1 MSTRMIRSMLFLGA
15 MVMASP
21 VMAVPQRPTVPPV
34 TRRAPPVRPVRRVPP
49 PAAPVAPAEPELV
62 PTSAFDL
69 QNTLRRLRIYVM
81 NAPDGARSFGNLG
94 AGPQL
99 WVLLPSCRPQDPNDP
114 RSSCP
119 IGRLEVTPVHGG
131 AVRSGELTTVMAGEV
146 PRRVQAFVFDEATR
160 LVRIRLF
167 TRDDQTDYEAVL
179 EVSQLRY
186 LSAPIGTENG
196 ERFEFDFSNYPAR

>member
-1 MSTRMIRSMLFLGA
+1 MTTRTMRSLLFLGA
-15 MVMASP
+15 MVMAAP
-21 VMAVPQRPTVPPV
+21 AMAVPRGPVVAPV

-49 PAAPVAPAEPELV
+49 PAAPVAPPEPELV
-62 PTSAFDL
+62 PSSAFDL

-99 WVLLPSCRPQDPNDP
+99 WVLLPSCRPQDPDDP

-119 IGRLEVTPVHGG
+119 ISRIEVTAVRGG
-131 AVRSGELTTVMAGEV
+131 AVRAGELTTVMAGEV
-146 PRRVQAFVFDEATR
+146 PRRAQAFVFDESTR
-160 LVRIRLF
+160 LVRIRLYS
-167 TRDDQTDYEAVL
+167 RNDQTDYEAVL
-179 EVSQLRY
+179 EVGQMRY
-186 LSAPIGTENG
+186 LPAPVGNERG